1 MRSMATSMSLSRRA
15 LLASG
20 AAALLVRGAARASD
34 GGRYLSAAATLTN
47 NRYAVV
53 AVDEDG
59 QIDFDLDLADRGH
72 GLAVRP
78 GSSEAICFARRPGRF
93 ALVID
98 TLAGAVVT
106 EIPAAP
112 ARHFSGHGL
121 FVQGGDL
128 LLATENDE
136 RKHQGLIGVYDTR
149 ANYARLGEFTTLG
162 IGPHDLALL
171 PDGKTLVVANGGID
185 KRHDDT
191 SGIEPADIHSDLV
204 YLDWQSGKLLERV
217 TLKPQFARLSI
228 RHLALT
234 EAGDVA
240 AALQDSADVPDL
252 DFPLAFLHRAGRAP
266 RWLAAPDGGWASLRG
281 YCGAAAVDRGA
292 GLIALS
298 SPRGNCVGLWDE
310 SGAALAAL
318 PIHDGCGLS
327 ATGLAGEILISSG
340 SGELFSASRD
350 AREPAL
356 RGANGEFRF
365 DNHMMRL

>member
-1 MRSMATSMSLSRRA
+1 MRSMATSMRLSRRA

-20 AAALLVRGAARASD
+20 AAALLVRTPACASD

-47 NRYAVV
+47 QYVVV

-72 GLAVRP
+72 GLAARP

-93 ALVID
+93 ALVVD
-98 TLAGAVVT
+98 VLAAAVAT

-112 ARHFSGHGL
+112 SRHFSGHGL

-128 LLATENDE
+128 MLATENDE
-136 RKHQGLIGVYDTR
+136 TKHQGVIGIYDAR
-149 ANYARLGEFTTLG
+149 ASYARLGEFPTFG

-185 KRHDDT
+185 KRHDHTGDV
-191 SGIEPADIHSDLV
+191 EPAHISSDLV
-204 YLDWQSGKLLERV
+204 YLDWQSETLVERV
-217 TLKPQFARLSI
+217 TLEPQFARLSI

-252 DFPLAFLHRAGRAP
+252 DFPLGFLHRPGRAP

-281 YCGAAAVDRGA
+281 YCGAAAVDRSA

-327 ATGLAGEILISSG
+327 VTDTAGEVLVSSG
-340 SGELFSASRD
+340 SGELFAVSRD
-350 AREPAL
+350 AAAPAA
-356 RGANGEFRF
+356 RGANGAFRF
-365 DNHMMRL
+365 DNHMIRV

>member
-1 MRSMATSMSLSRRA
+1 MRSMVTSMRLSRRT

-20 AAALLVRGAARASD
+20 AAALLVRKPARASE
-34 GGRYLSAAATLTN
+34 GGRYLSAAATLT

-72 GLAVRP
+72 SLAVRP
-78 GSSEAICFARRPGRF
+78 GNSEAVCFARRPGRF
-93 ALVID
+93 ALVVD
-98 TLAGAVVT
+98 TLAGAVAA

-112 ARHFSGHGL
+112 ERHFSGHGL

-128 LLATENDE
+128 LLATQNDE
-136 RKHQGLIGVYDTR
+136 TKHQGVIGIYDAR
-149 ANYARLGEFTTLG
+149 ANYARLGEFPTFG

-185 KRHDDT
+185 KRYEDT
-191 SGIEPADIHSDLV
+191 DGIEPADIQSDLV
-204 YLDWQSGKLLERV
+204 YLDWQSRQLVERV
-217 TLKPQFARLSI
+217 TLEPHFARLSI

-252 DFPLAFLHRAGRAP
+252 DFPLGFLHRAGGTP

-292 GLIALS
+292 GLVALS

-327 ATGLAGEILISSG
+327 ATGVAGEILISSG

-350 AREPAL
+350 ATEPAL

-365 DNHMMRL
+365 DNHMIRI

>member
-1 MRSMATSMSLSRRA
+1 MRSTVTSMRLSRRA

-20 AAALLVRGAARASD
+20 AAALLVQKPARASD
-34 GGRYLSAAATLTN
+34 GGRYLSAAATLAK
-47 NRYAVV
+47 RYAVV
-53 AVDEDG
+53 AVDENG

-72 GLAVRP
+72 GFAVRP

-98 TLAGAVVT
+98 TVAGAVVT

-112 ARHFSGHGL
+112 ERHFSGHGL
-121 FVQGGDL
+121 FVQGDDL

-136 RKHQGLIGVYDTR
+136 TKHQGVLGLYDAR
-149 ANYARLGEFTTLG
+149 ANYKRIGEFPTFG

-191 SGIEPADIHSDLV
+191 GGIEPADIHSDLV
-204 YLDWQSGKLLERV
+204 YLDWQSERLVERV
-217 TLKPQFARLSI
+217 TLEPQFARLSI

-234 EAGDVA
+234 EAGDVT

-252 DFPLAFLHRAGRAP
+252 DFPLGFLHRPGAAP
-266 RWLAAPDGGWASLRG
+266 RWLAAPSGGWASLRG
-281 YCGAAAVDRGA
+281 YCGAAAVDRSA

-327 ATGLAGEILISSG
+327 ATSLAGEILISSG

-350 AREPAL
+350 ATEPAL

-365 DNHMMRL
+365 DNHMIRI

>member
-1 MRSMATSMSLSRRA
+1 MPSMATSMRLSRRA
-15 LLASG
+15 LLAGG
-20 AAALLVRGAARASD
+20 AAALLVRGAARAD
-34 GGRYLSAAATLTN
+34 AGGRYLSAAATLTN
-47 NRYAVV
+47 RYAVV
-53 AVDEDG
+53 AVDEGG

-106 EIPAAP
+106 EIPPAP

-121 FVQGGDL
+121 FVSGGDL

-136 RKHQGLIGVYDTR
+136 AMHQGVVGIYDAR
-149 ANYARLGEFTTLG
+149 ANYARLGEFSTFG

-191 SGIEPADIHSDLV
+191 GGVEPARIHSDLV
-204 YLDWQSGKLLERV
+204 YLDWQSEGLLERV
-217 TLKPQFARLSI
+217 TLEPQFARLSI

-234 EAGDVA
+234 EGGDVA

-252 DFPLAFLHRAGRAP
+252 DFPLGFLHRAGRAP
-266 RWLAAPDGGWASLRG
+266 RWLAAPEGGWASLRG

-292 GLIALS
+292 GLVALS
-298 SPRGNCVGLWDE
+298 APRGNCVGLWDE

-327 ATGLAGEILISSG
+327 ATGTQGEILVSSG

-350 AREPAL
+350 VKEPAL

-365 DNHMMRL
+365 DNHMIRI

>member
-1 MRSMATSMSLSRRA
+1 MRSMATSMRITRRT
-15 LLASG
+15 LLAAG
-20 AAALLVRGAARASD
+20 TAALFAGETARAD
-34 GGRYLSAAATLTN
+34 AGGRYLSAAARFTG
-47 NRYAVV
+47 RYAVV

-59 QIDFDLDLADRGH
+59 EIAFDLDLGDRGH
-72 GLAVRP
+72 GVAVRP
-78 GSSEAICFARRPGRF
+78 GSGEALCFARRPGRF
-93 ALVID
+93 ALVLD

-112 ARHFSGHGL
+112 SRHFSGHGL
-121 FVQGGDL
+121 FVQGGEL

-136 RKHQGLIGVYDTR
+136 VRHEGVIGIYDAR
-149 ANYARLGEFTTLG
+149 ANYARIDEFPTFG

-191 SGIEPADIHSDLV
+191 GGRELADIRSDLV
-204 YLDWQSGKLLERV
+204 YLDWQSQRLLERAV
-217 TLKPQFARLSI
+217 LESQYTRLSI

-252 DFPLAFLHRAGRAP
+252 DFPLGFLHRPGSAP
-266 RWLAAPDGGWASLRG
+266 RWLAAPDGGWGRLRG
-281 YCGAAAVDRGA
+281 YCGAAAADRAA
-292 GLIALS
+292 GVVAMS

-310 SGAALAAL
+310 GGAALEAL
-318 PIHDGCGLS
+318 AIHDGCGLS
-327 ATGLAGEILISSG
+327 ATGTSGEILISSG
-340 SGELFSASRD
+340 SGELFSATRETK
-350 AREPAL
+350 EPAL

-365 DNHMMRL
+365 DNHMVRI

>member
-1 MRSMATSMSLSRRA
+1 MMLSRRT
-15 LLASG
+15 LLATG
-20 AAALLVRGAARASD
+20 AAALFAGRSARADD
-34 GGRYLSAAATLTN
+34 GGRYLSAAASLAG
-47 NRYAVV
+47 RYAVV
-53 AVDEDG
+53 AVDETG
-59 QIDFDLDLADRGH
+59 QIAFDLDLADRGH

-98 TLAGAVVT
+98 ALAGAVVT

-112 ARHFSGHGL
+112 SRHFSGHGL
-121 FVQGGDL
+121 FVEGGAL

-136 RKHQGLIGVYDTR
+136 VRHEGVIGVYDAR
-149 ANYARLGEFTTLG
+149 ENYKRIDEFPTFG

-191 SGIEPADIHSDLV
+191 GGRELADIRSDLV
-204 YLDWQSGKLLERV
+204 YLDWQAERLLERAV
-217 TLKPQFARLSI
+217 LEPQYTRLSI

-234 EAGDVA
+234 AAGEVA

-252 DFPLAFLHRAGRAP
+252 DYPLGFLHRPGGAP
-266 RWLAAPDGGWASLRG
+266 RWLAAPDGGWGRLRG
-281 YCGAAAVDRGA
+281 YCGAASADRSA
-292 GLIALS
+292 GLIAMS

-310 SGAALAAL
+310 SGAALEAL
-318 PIHDGCGLS
+318 AIHDGCGIS
-327 ATGLAGEILISSG
+327 ATGTAGEILVSSG
-340 SGELFSASRD
+340 SGELFAVSRD
-350 AREPAL
+350 VPAPSE

-365 DNHMMRL
+365 DNHMIRI